1 MISADGAWNQV
12 AFGADVTS
20 AIAINIIDT
29 GDVVIPVDTT
39 DTNDVEPD
47 GIGNTNSL
55 NTFVYPNP
63 TRDIVNIN
71 ADASG
76 IAELTISDI
85 TGKTVRQ
92 GQITLNNGK
101 STVNVSDLENGLYIF
116 NVRLES
122 GETSKFNII
131 KQ

>member
-1 MISADGAWNQV
+1 MNV
-12 AFGADVTS
+12 
-20 AIAINIIDT
+20 IDT
-29 GDVVIPVDTT
+29 AEVVIPVDTT
-39 DTNDVEPD
+39 GEPQ
-47 GIGNTNSL
+47 GIGSTNSL

-63 TRDIVNIN
+63 TQDIVNIN

-76 IAELTISDI
+76 IADLTISDL

-116 NVRLES
+116 NIRLES